1 MNFDNIFGHEA
12 VATIHAPGR
21 VNLIGEHTDYNQGF
35 ALPMPIP
42 FYTTVAVGEN
52 ETQFEV
58 YSTRFK
64 EFHTFDL
71 QTVTPTGWMNY
82 VVGCLKELAKNGFVL
97 PGAQV
102 FIDSTVPVGAGL
114 SSSAALCVGLLK
126 AFRVLGKF
134 DFDDKRLVHFAQ
146 QVEWNYAGVQCGLLD
161 QMAIC
166 FSKPAHALCLDMRY
180 LISDN
185 IPISNEASFVI
196 VDSQVER
203 NLADGVYNERRAACE
218 RAATELKVTSL
229 REISVNDLPKVE
241 LLSEELKKRARHVV
255 TENHRVLLAAMALR
269 ESRFAD
275 FGQLM
280 NASHVSLKNDFEVS
294 HPKLDVMVE
303 QAQKFGALGARMTG
317 AGFGGCMVALLSP
330 GEKQRWCGQMQ
341 QAFPDTKILNF

>member
-1 MNFDNIFGHEA
+1 MNFDNIFGHEP
-12 VATIHAPGR
+12 VATIQAPGR

-42 FYTTVAVGEN
+42 FFTTVAVGKN
-52 ETQFEV
+52 EAQFEV

-71 QTVTPTGWMNY
+71 ATVAPTSWMNY

-114 SSSAALCVGLLK
+114 SSSASLCVALLK

-134 DFDDKRLVHFAQ
+134 EFDDKKLVHFAQ

-180 LISDN
+180 LISDH
-185 IPISNEASFVI
+185 IPISSDATFVI
-196 VDSQVER
+196 VDSNVER
-203 NLADGVYNERRAACE
+203 KLADGVYNERRSSCE
-218 RAATELKVTSL
+218 QAATELKVNSL
-229 REISVNDLPKVE
+229 REISVNNLPKVE

-269 ESRFAD
+269 ESRLAD

-280 NASHVSLKNDFEVS
+280 NESHRSLKEDFEVS
-294 HPKLDVMVE
+294 HPKLDAMVE
-303 QAQKFGALGARMTG
+303 HAQKFGALGSRMTG
-317 AGFGGCMVALLSP
+317 AGLGGCMVALLSP
-330 GEKQRWCGQMQ
+330 GENESWCSQML